1 MNVRLLSLQALHYLM
16 IHIVIALDEYC
27 EVHGMNPSPP
37 VVLEVGHSP
46 VPGHSHVPN
55 PDDTWMMSTSR
66 ELLTST
72 QTIKAHRPTNTFNNH
87 NDQEHDKMF
96 RIPLLRNR

>member
-1 MNVRLLSLQALHYLM
+1 MNYPMKTEALLNIRLSCHKMNVRLLSLQALAALHYLM

-27 EVHGMNPSPP
+27 EVHRMNPSLP

-55 PDDTWMMSTSR
+55 PDDTLRILSTSR
-66 ELLTST
+66 EL
-72 QTIKAHRPTNTFNNH
+72 
-87 NDQEHDKMF
+87 
-96 RIPLLRNR
+96 